1 MPVIGSTTSCDTQTT
16 TTVDESYKHII
27 REKMI
32 VEDGAKVIIYDGA
45 ALKITDGT
53 LNKSMT
59 LKAGSVGEYI

>member
-1 MPVIGSTTSCDTQTT
+1 
-16 TTVDESYKHII
+16 
-27 REKMI
+27 MI